1 MEFVDLVCSC
11 VVIVVVLLIVVVVVC
26 VDLLILSVD
35 AVTVEAVAVVLVA
48 AETVVVVL
56 LLVYCATT
64 FVVDVFVVVEIFL
77 DCGDFLH
84 LCVDLSCFVGWRF
97 CTEAL
102 VVVVDSVLVL
112 DCVGL
117 VV

>member
-1 MEFVDLVCSC
+1 MVMVAVVLVYKC
-11 VVIVVVLLIVVVVVC
+11 VVVDVVWLVVVVVAC
-26 VDLLILSVD
+26 VDLLILLVD
-35 AVTVEAVAVVLVA
+35 VVAVEIGSVVHLLVCCTSIFA
-48 AETVVVVL
+48 VVVV
-56 LLVYCATT
+56 V
-64 FVVDVFVVVEIFL
+64 VVDVFP
-77 DCGDFLH
+77 DCDDFLH
-84 LCVDLSCFVGWRF
+84 LCVGLSCFVGWRF

>member
-1 MEFVDLVCSC
+1 MEFVGLVCSC
-11 VVIVVVLLIVVVVVC
+11 VAIVVVSLIVVVAVC
-26 VDLLILSVD
+26 VDLLILFVD
-35 AVTVEAVAVVLVA
+35 VVAV
-48 AETVVVVL
+48 ETVAVVL
-56 LLVYCATT
+56 LLVCCAST
-64 FVVDVFVVVEIFL
+64 FVVGVFVVVEIFP
-77 DCGDFLH
+77 DCDDFLH

-97 CTEAL
+97 CVEAL